1 MLNENRLF
9 VTNGCSKNYIFR
21 QIVVLLLK
29 ISLAHDVDVS
39 VDDDV
44 NVDVGVIDVVN
55 IGDEKRRFEAKNA
68 LK

>member
-1 MLNENRLF
+1 MK
-9 VTNGCSKNYIFR
+9 V
-21 QIVVLLLK
+21 
-29 ISLAHDVDVS
+29 SLDHDVDVS
-39 VDDDV
+39 VDTDV